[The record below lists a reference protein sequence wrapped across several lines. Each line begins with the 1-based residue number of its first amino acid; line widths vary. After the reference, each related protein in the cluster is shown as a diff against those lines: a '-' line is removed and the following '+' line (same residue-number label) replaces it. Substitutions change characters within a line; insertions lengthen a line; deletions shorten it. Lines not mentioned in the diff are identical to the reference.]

1 MSTAWPPDIPV
12 LAAGADAVT
21 ALNTMS
27 QSLSSLL
34 NPPIFRAERSTAL
47 TVAENTHQFITWST
61 PIEDTAGGWGP
72 SQTPAQAADRYV
84 APAAGWYHV
93 EAAVSLSGT
102 GAAGMV
108 LIPAVAVGGTSPTG
122 QGVAGWEGPEVFV
135 PTGASTQP
143 KLVCHG
149 WVVYANAGDPIQIDL
164 WYSTESAITAV
175 DTTAGIRCRVG
186 IVGIG
191 A

>member
-108 LIPAVAVGGTSPTG
+108 LI
-122 QGVAGWEGPEVFV
+122 
-135 PTGASTQP
+135 GASTQP